1 MVPILIQDELTV
13 DQILHARRVLK
24 SYLTDIPGSTW
35 GSNKAPIINAMAL
48 SNAIL
53 FLLNDEDEYE
63 NPDLW
68 ALMDAGVDGQDLLGI
83 EIFPE
88 GSDQYMNSSERDAT
102 YEEVLHFVHGFGIQN
117 ALPSMQG
124 AIMDA
129 MNYAIANNIYNPLWD
144 LPEEDYDEEYLAM
157 GLACYFGIWAHDP
170 NGDGWCGDHEY
181 VFNTRDDMEAGD
193 PALFGIIDGFFGET
207 WEYTAQLPEN
217 FSGNFTLFPTVEYN
231 YSNRSQYLTD
241 ITLYGTHDVNIT
253 ANAYRNTI
261 MGNEGSNQFFGGGD
275 DDYFDAYGGIDRAI
289 YTGDYAE
296 YIVLLP
302 AVWNDSILVVMDMI
316 PDRDGIDSLF
326 HFEELEFN
334 GNVYSLESLLGMAE
348 NDPVPTEYALLP
360 NYPNPFNPAT
370 HIRFQLPLENHVSLE
385 IIDVMGRTINSI
397 KNNILPAGVYNLEWD
412 GRTKTGDMAPAGIY
426 FIRMIGGHYQE
437 TRKIILLK

>member
-1 MVPILIQDELTV
+1 
-13 DQILHARRVLK
+13 
-24 SYLTDIPGSTW
+24 
-35 GSNKAPIINAMAL
+35 
-48 SNAIL
+48 
-53 FLLNDEDEYE
+53 
-63 NPDLW
+63 
-68 ALMDAGVDGQDLLGI
+68 
-83 EIFPE
+83 
-88 GSDQYMNSSERDAT
+88 
-102 YEEVLHFVHGFGIQN
+102 
-117 ALPSMQG
+117 
-124 AIMDA
+124 
-129 MNYAIANNIYNPLWD
+129 
-144 LPEEDYDEEYLAM
+144 
-157 GLACYFGIWAHDP
+157 
-170 NGDGWCGDHEY
+170 
-181 VFNTRDDMEAGD
+181 
-193 PALFGIIDGFFGET
+193 
-207 WEYTAQLPEN
+207 
-217 FSGNFTLFPTVEYN
+217 
-231 YSNRSQYLTD
+231 
-241 ITLYGTHDVNIT
+241 
-253 ANAYRNTI
+253 

-302 AVWNDSILVVMDMI
+302 AVWNDSTLVVMDMI

-348 NDPVPTEYALLP
+348 NDHVPTEYALLP

-370 HIRFQLPLENHVSLE
+370 HIRFHLPLENHVSLE

-426 FIRMIGGHYQE
+426 FIRMISGHYQE